1 MDKFLRR
8 LQKIKKAFIK
18 FRLDRRQKALEEW
31 NKEHPE
37 EYALWISEG
46 RPDAVVYKTRRQH
59 GRSNT

>member
-1 MDKFLRR
+1 MDKFLQR

-18 FRLDRRQKALEEW
+18 SRFAKRQKALEKW

-46 RPDAVVYKTRRQH
+46 RPDAVIYKTRR
-59 GRSNT
+59 